1 MDKSVR
7 VRLEPRPTSASQ
19 TIFPPRHFFFPRTA
33 SRHFQSKYLISI
45 KENNNNITETVK
57 PSERTDDSTINL
69 KEKNQKNKIYVMQ
82 QVGSSARP
90 ARFCPTSA
98 NDQTQTQNTRNYS
111 ISGDILT
118 VEISAIHVH
127 HFDGLSALI
136 KIFST
141 KNCKNVTVS
150 SSQSVLGQARACVNS
165 GKKNVHREALAAVN
179 L

>member
-1 MDKSVR
+1 
-7 VRLEPRPTSASQ
+7 
-19 TIFPPRHFFFPRTA
+19 
-33 SRHFQSKYLISI
+33 
-45 KENNNNITETVK
+45 
-57 PSERTDDSTINL
+57 
-69 KEKNQKNKIYVMQ
+69 MQ

-98 NDQTQTQNTRNYS
+98 NDQTQTHNTRNYS

-127 HFDGLSALI
+127 YFDGLSALI

-165 GKKNVHREALAAVN
+165 GGKKKMFTERLQPQLISKWSYDFNITSSEYNV
-179 L
+179 